1 MGEAPSYTASSL
13 AKNTLLN
20 FSGQA
25 IPLLIGIIATPFII
39 HGLGIERFG
48 ILSLIWIVLVYFSL
62 FDLGL
67 GRATIKFF
75 AELLAKKEFEKLS
88 ALFWSSLFFNIF
100 LGTIGG
106 IAMVA
111 ATPPLIHHV
120 FNIPSDLMK
129 EAQLSFFLLAASV
142 PLVVAT
148 TTLRGALEGGQRF
161 DLVNAVKIPSSSLTF
176 IIPVAVVLFGY
187 HLPEIVFFLLLA
199 RMGTAFVYAVLCLK
213 VFPSLKERIAVEKK
227 MVISL
232 LKFGGWVAVSNVL
245 APLLVYLER
254 FFIGSLL
261 SMDDLAF
268 YSAPHEIVT
277 RLWILPMS
285 FVVTLFPVFS
295 SMGVER
301 REEVGK
307 IYAQSSKYLLL
318 IVGPIVLF
326 ITLFAKDILM
336 IWLGAEFARESTI
349 VFQILALGM
358 LINSLINIPFSLIQG
373 LGRPDLTAKFHL
385 LELPIYVG
393 LAWFMVGKFGIQGAA
408 LAWCLR
414 VTLDAVLIFWASQ
427 KMIPTSLSAFI
438 KHGFIRASFVF
449 FGLVTASLA
458 VILLFQEVVTQI
470 ILMAGLLAAF
480 SLVVWNYLL
489 SSNEKD
495 ALLLTLSLRGLR
507 GMKNMN
513 PLGK

>member
-1 MGEAPSYTASSL
+1 MSETQKYSPSSL
-13 AKNTLLN
+13 ARNTLLN
-20 FSGQA
+20 FGGQA
-25 IPLLIGIIATPFII
+25 VPLLIGIAATPFII

-75 AELLAKKEFEKLS
+75 AELLAKKESEKLS
-88 ALFWSSLFFNIF
+88 ALFWSSLCFNIL

-106 IAMVA
+106 IAMVG
-111 ATPPLIHHV
+111 ATPSLVQHV
-120 FNIPSDLMK
+120 FNIPADLLE
-129 EAQLSFFLLAASV
+129 EAQLSFFLLAALV
-142 PLVVAT
+142 PVVVAT
-148 TTLRGALEGGQRF
+148 TTLRGTLEGGQRF

-176 IIPVAVVLFGY
+176 IIPLVVVLLGY
-187 HLPEIVFFLLLA
+187 HLPEIVFLLLLA
-199 RMGTAFVYAVLCLK
+199 RTGTAVAYFLLCRK
-213 VFPSLKERIAVEKK
+213 VFPMLKSGISVEKK
-227 MVISL
+227 MVIHL

-245 APLLVYLER
+245 TPLLVYLER

-268 YSAPHEIVT
+268 YTAPHEIVT

-295 SMGVER
+295 AMGVER

-307 IYAQSSKYLLL
+307 IYAQSSKYLLI
-318 IVGPIVLF
+318 IVGPLVLV

-336 IWLGAEFARESTI
+336 VWLGAEFARASTL

-393 LAWFMVGKFGIQGAA
+393 LAWLLVDKFGIQGAA

-414 VTLDAVLIFWASQ
+414 VTLDAALIFWASQ
-427 KMIPTSLSAFI
+427 KLIPSSLSAFI
-438 KHGFIRASFVF
+438 KYGFVRAFIVF
-449 FGLVTASLA
+449 LGLVTASVSVVLS
-458 VILLFQEVVTQI
+458 IQEVIVQI
-470 ILMAGLLAAF
+470 ALTFGLLAFF
-480 SLVVWNYLL
+480 SLVVWKWLL
-489 SSNEKD
+489 SSNEKG
-495 ALLLTLSLRGLR
+495 ALLSTMRLRGFR
-507 GMKNMN
+507 
-513 PLGK
+513 